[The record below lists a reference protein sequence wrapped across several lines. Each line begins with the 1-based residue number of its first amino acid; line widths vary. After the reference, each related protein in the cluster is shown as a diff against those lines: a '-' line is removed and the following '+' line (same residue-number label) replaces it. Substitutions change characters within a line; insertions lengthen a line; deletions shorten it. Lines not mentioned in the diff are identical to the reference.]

1 MASYPSKVGTKIT
14 IYRTEKKQT
23 EEEKLQLEEKC
34 RQMEA
39 QNKHLEEMHNN
50 FLMKR
55 QDQQTNNT
63 QRQPNIK
70 ITYEGWGIMFGQARE
85 QIMCLIKENRKKST
99 GLKEMSDQ
107 LQDREAFIKEIQLDL
122 QGICTERIRSSKES
136 SMKAWKKPQRKS
148 PGHKTERHAVQTPR
162 HGDKM
167 QSAANKAEISA
178 QK

>member
-1 MASYPSKVGTKIT
+1 
-14 IYRTEKKQT
+14 
-23 EEEKLQLEEKC
+23 
-34 RQMEA
+34 MEA
-39 QNKHLEEMHNN
+39 QYKRLEEMHNE
-50 FLMKR
+50 FLMNR

-63 QRQPNIK
+63 QRQLNIK

-85 QIMCLIKENRKKST
+85 QMCLIKENRKKST

-136 SMKAWKKPQRKS
+136 SMKAWKTPQRKS
-148 PGHKTERHAVQTPR
+148 TGHKTERHAAQTPR

-167 QSAANKAEISA
+167 QSAANKA
-178 QK
+178 